1 MRRGLVLALLLAAA
15 CASQPSVGAD
25 SAAGAP
31 AGAPSLAAQSEE
43 LGRRWAAW
51 RAGRP
56 DRYRF
61 VYSPRC
67 FCLPERLTIEV
78 RGDSARLVAAEGDTA
93 AIARRRE
100 SELPTVDSL
109 FAMLDDALQA
119 DPAEMRVTWD
129 PAMHYPRDAW
139 VDRDRNMADEE
150 FGFAVDS
157 LVRID

>member
-1 MRRGLVLALLLAAA
+1 MRRGLVAALVLAAA
-15 CASQPSVGAD
+15 CASQPSGDAD
-25 SAAGAP
+25 SGAGAP
-31 AGAPSLAAQSEE
+31 DGDASLAAQSDE
-43 LGRRWAAW
+43 LGRHWAAW

-56 DRYRF
+56 ERYRF
-61 VYSPRC
+61 VYAPRC
-67 FCLPERLTIEV
+67 FCPPERLTIEV
-78 RGDSARLVAAEGDTA
+78 RGDSARLVSAEGDSVA
-93 AIARRRE
+93 VARRRE
-100 SELPTVDSL
+100 SGLPTVDSL

-129 PAMHYPRDAW
+129 PGLHYPREAW